1 MGKPSVQIVV
11 LGARDLPDPT
21 VRFTV
26 QTVITKCGAN
36 ILGTN
41 RCILTAYYMPY
52 VLACRWE
59 CV

>member
-1 MGKPSVQIVV
+1 MQIVV

-21 VRFTV
+21 VRFTA

-36 ILGTN
+36 ILGSN
-41 RCILTAYYMPY
+41 RCILTAYYIPY